1 MKISEFHILSSLL
14 FSHYTYILFLSF
26 YIIFVKTVIV
36 NSCRPYYTFKIMLTK
51 PVFSTYFATTK
62 HENPPFLWLYISFC
76 ISCDHYGYKILINFT
91 TRIIKWQIFLTRKLY
106 WFPAL
111 TFFSNIC
118 ILCSMHKCFF
128 CCWKSYN
135 MVYRICLRYTV
146 DSLMHTI
153 IFKIWWSDSYIK
165 SH

>member
-1 MKISEFHILSSLL
+1 MNSLFVFSKNLHNMLIKMKISEFHILSSLL

-76 ISCDHYGYKILINFT
+76 ISCDHYACKILINFT

-128 CCWKSYN
+128 FVEN
-135 MVYRICLRYTV
+135 
-146 DSLMHTI
+146 HTI
-153 IFKIWWSDSYIK
+153 WCTEFVWDIL
-165 SH
+165 